1 MEDKYKNLT
10 SFIYQDLAWGHIYR
24 KKDGEVIKDGDNN
37 AEKYILDSLK
47 IMKIDVKDL
56 KDKKIF
62 NIGTGR
68 ESRFFASHGAAVTHI
83 DIGDQSVSE
92 LKDWAKKNNKKVES
106 QTVDIADA
114 EIGENKYDI
123 IFLSGIYQHIK
134 APAYALVK
142 FINALKKDGLMY
154 MGFYRSGEFKYFII
168 DAIRS
173 MIGHDT
179 MSIAR
184 DINAIL
190 FTFGEFN
197 HYQSSRIMDD
207 FYVPRKHNFHPQ
219 DVIDDINL
227 LGGDVF
233 NFDNDF
239 RDYNHDGH
247 SYFSIG
253 GDRIYI
259 TKKNDQVTKLGDV
272 EKKLKSTKGRNQI
285 TEVKY
290 TQKIINENIFLINKI
305 KTFYE
310 TGFVNKTN
318 MICLCLGMYQFTRPY
333 VFENSYYFQ
342 ESKKQGRHE
351 ILNIY
356 LKNFIDNFSHKR

>member
-10 SFIYQDLAWGHIYR
+10 SFIYEDLAWGNIYR
-24 KKDGEVIKDGDNN
+24 KKDGEVIKDADNN

-47 IMKIDVKDL
+47 IMNIDVKDL
-56 KDKKIF
+56 KNKKVF

-68 ESRFFASHGAAVTHI
+68 ESRFFASHGAIVNHI
-83 DIGDQSVSE
+83 NIGEDSVLE
-92 LKDWAKKNNKKVES
+92 LKKWSKDNNKKVES
-106 QTVDIADA
+106 EVNDIVDA
-114 EIGENKYDI
+114 EIGENKFDI

-134 APAYALVK
+134 TPAYALVK

-168 DAIRS
+168 DAIRN
-173 MIGHDT
+173 MIGNDT
-179 MSIAR
+179 MASAR

-219 DVIDDINL
+219 DVIDDIKL
-227 LGGDVF
+227 IGGEVF

-259 TKKNDQVTKLGDV
+259 TKKNDKVTNLEDV
-272 EKKLKSTKGRNQI
+272 KDKLKTIKGNNQI
-285 TEVKY
+285 YDVKY
-290 TQKIINENIFLINKI
+290 KDKIINDNIALTEKI
-305 KTFYE
+305 KMLYE
-310 TGFVNKTN
+310 TGFIAKTN
-318 MICLCLGMYQFTRPY
+318 MTCLCLGLYQFTRPF
-333 VFENSYYFQ
+333 VFENSYYYQ
-342 ESKKQGRHE
+342 ESKKEGRHKL
-351 ILNIY
+351 LNFY